1 MKVRR
6 ILIVTLIVVLG
17 ISLIIS
23 FQFLLKEQP
32 PKEYLLT
39 AYQGRF
45 YSISSDGRSVNQL
58 GEGVDGSIGCF
69 SFSPDGKKIFF
80 SYRPLDKNMATSL
93 WVMNSD
99 GSNREK
105 LVDEIDDGFVDAYF
119 SQDGQKIFFRTA
131 FTKTIDNSQTS
142 FIVYSLWVIN
152 SDGSNMSKLFDGING
167 SVVNVCF
174 SRDRKKILLLI
185 NDTLPNKGI
194 QNVQSMD
201 TYSFQISNDDGD
213 NWTDLGFRIDAYMIY
228 DISFSQDGKRFTFV
242 RATSEARTFW
252 IADSVGRTI
261 RAGNADTGVSE
272 VQFSSDGSKIFFLV
286 EETKPQMSSSSWD
299 LWIEDIGTTNKKKIS
314 GDINTTSF
322 YISPDGNKIVFV
334 ALSSKNK
341 YSLWIMN
348 TDGTDKKKL
357 TEEMTEIALPQFYG
371 SPFSPSGSE
380 ILWNDSSLFALNLD
394 NGKNTNL
401 DKAFDMELSSAY
413 TTWFP
418 DNK

>member
-1 MKVRR
+1 LKLRR
-6 ILIVTLIVVLG
+6 ILIVVLIVVLG

-23 FQFLLKEQP
+23 FQFLLKEQQ

-39 AYQGRF
+39 AYKGKL
-45 YSISSDGRSVNQL
+45 YSISSDGRVITKL
-58 GEGVDGSIGCF
+58 DEGVDGSIGCF
-69 SFSPDGKKIFF
+69 SFSADGKKILF
-80 SYRPLDKNMATSL
+80 SYCPLDKRMATSL

-99 GSNREK
+99 GSNMK
-105 LVDEIDDGFVDAYF
+105 
-119 SQDGQKIFFRTA
+119 
-131 FTKTIDNSQTS
+131 
-142 FIVYSLWVIN
+142 
-152 SDGSNMSKLFDGING
+152 KLFDGING

-174 SRDRKKILLLI
+174 SRDRRKILLLI

-213 NWTDLGFRIDAYMIY
+213 NWTDLGFRMDAYLIY

-242 RATSEARTFW
+242 RAASEERTFW
-252 IADSVGRTI
+252 IANSEGRII

-272 VQFSSDGSKIFFLV
+272 VQFSFDGSKIFFLV

-299 LWIEDIGTTNKKKIS
+299 LWVEDIGTTNKKKIS

-357 TEEMTEIALPQFYG
+357 TEEMIEIALPQFYG

-401 DKAFDMELSSAY
+401 NKAFDMELSPAY

-418 DNK
+418 GNK